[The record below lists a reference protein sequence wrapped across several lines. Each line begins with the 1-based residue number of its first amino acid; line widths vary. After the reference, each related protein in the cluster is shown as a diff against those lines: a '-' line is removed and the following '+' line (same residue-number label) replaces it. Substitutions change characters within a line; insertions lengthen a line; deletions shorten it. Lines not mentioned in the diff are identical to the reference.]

1 MTSLKP
7 KESID
12 FNGIPRS
19 IAFFH
24 ENISS
29 IGIKNKEARGN
40 IQNSP
45 ILYTTLKVLQY
56 TKKVYVIQH
65 NSP

>member
-1 MTSLKP
+1 MVLKYF
-7 KESID
+7 IL
-12 FNGIPRS
+12 
-19 IAFFH
+19 FH